1 MSGATGVW
9 PSTQWRNAE
18 ADEEA
23 IGILADGLHVTRG
36 VARIMACRGH
46 RDVSL
51 AAEFFNPMLRN
62 LALPDKLPGIA
73 RAATIIGTHVAAGS
87 HITVFGDFDAD
98 GMTAAVIL
106 RSALRAVGANA
117 PSIFIPDR
125 IKEGYGFTEPALERC
140 LAENPDTK
148 LIVTVD
154 CGISHAP
161 ACDRAVEA
169 GIEVVVTDHHEISK
183 ETLPKSASVLVNPC
197 LEGTPE
203 ALAHLCG
210 AGVSFKLAHELVRRF
225 LTAQTGRQ
233 VLRPLLAVAAVGTVG
248 DLVPLV
254 GENRIIASCGL
265 DVLNRMG
272 SDELPGVRALR
283 DAAGL
288 RGDMDATALAF
299 LLVPR
304 INAAGRVGNPQVA
317 IDLLSARDMATARP
331 LARRLSDFNQLR
343 RDEESAAVHAAEK
356 ELPAGNPPPALV
368 QFNEN
373 WHPGVIGLVAS
384 RLSNRMHR
392 PTIVFTA
399 DEVPGVVR
407 GSARCPEIPG
417 LDLMQLLEK
426 TGGLVKTGGML
437 LSFGGHRAAAGLTLA
452 AENLEAFK
460 TVFLKVCED
469 AERGLDM
476 RPESRIEAWIE
487 PEEADTSL
495 VDEIARIGPFGTL
508 NPAPI
513 LALRGVTLAADPAK
527 FGRTSVNWHI
537 DLEETRVPAIVFGRA
552 EMPFKKGDRVD
563 IAFHFSRDNY
573 GSPQFFV
580 KDMRPYGV

>member
-1 MSGATGVW
+1 MSGATDGW
-9 PSTQWRNAE
+9 PSTQWRDAE
-18 ADEEA
+18 ADDET
-23 IGILADGLHVTRG
+23 IRLLGRGLHVSRG

-46 RDVSL
+46 DDVTL
-51 AAEFFNPMLRN
+51 AAEFFTPMLRN
-62 LALPDKLPGIA
+62 LALPDRLPGIA
-73 RAATIIGTHVAAGS
+73 RAATIIGAHVAAGNG
-87 HITVFGDFDAD
+87 ITVFGDFDAD

-106 RSALRAVGANA
+106 RTALDAVGAKKTA
-117 PSIFIPDR
+117 IFIPDR

-161 ACDRAVEA
+161 ACDRAVAA

-197 LEGTPE
+197 LDGTPE
-203 ALAHLCG
+203 PLRHLCG
-210 AGVSFKLAHELVRRF
+210 AGVSFKLAHELMRRF
-225 LTAQTGRQ
+225 LPAQTGRRALQ
-233 VLRPLLAVAAVGTVG
+233 PLLAIAAVGTVG

-265 DVLNRMG
+265 SILNGPG
-272 SDELPGVRALR
+272 SDELPGLRALR
-283 DAAGL
+283 HAAGL
-288 RGDMDATALAF
+288 RGDIDATALAF

-304 INAAGRVGNPQVA
+304 INAAGRVGNPMVA
-317 IDLLSARDMATARP
+317 VNLLSARDMASARP
-331 LARRLSDFNQLR
+331 LARRLSEFNQVR
-343 RDEESAAVHAAEK
+343 RDEESAAVREAEK
-356 ELPAGNPPPALV
+356 GIPEGDLPPALV
-368 QFNEN
+368 QFNES

-384 RLSNRMHR
+384 RLSNRLHR

-426 TGGLVKTGGML
+426 TGGSVKSGGML

-452 AENLEAFK
+452 SENLEAFK
-460 TVFLKVCED
+460 AVFSEVCEN
-469 AERGLDM
+469 AENGLDM
-476 RPESRIEAWIE
+476 RPESRIEAWLE
-487 PEEADTSL
+487 PDEADDGL
-495 VDEIARIGPFGTL
+495 VDEIARLGPFGTL
-508 NPAPI
+508 NPAPF
-513 LALRGVTLAADPAK
+513 LALRGVTLAEDPAK
-527 FGRTSVNWHI
+527 FGRTNVNWHI
-537 DLEETRVPAIVFGRA
+537 DLEESRVPAIVFGRTD
-552 EMPFKKGDRVD
+552 MPFKKGDRVD
-563 IAFHFSRDNY
+563 IVFHFSRDNY

-580 KDMRPYGV
+580 KDMRRSV